1 MDNYTLLNNR
11 ILLCGKTK
19 SGKSRLLKYLVKSEL
34 KNFSKIIVVCP
45 TEKINRFYADVVD
58 EEFIF
63 DEYNEEYFE
72 ELIKKMTEV
81 NANKSDKEK
90 RHILVII
97 DDCVSDTNFHYS
109 KSLKKLY
116 SRGRHL
122 GISIILTSQYIN
134 LCPPFSRVNSDFIFV
149 AQMNRASQDIL
160 CNEFI
165 CGEISKEE
173 FLKIYRNSTKDYGF
187 LVINNN
193 SVKDNCD
200 INSLYGSIKTP
211 SKYLN

>member
-1 MDNYTLLNNR
+1 MDNFTLVNNR
-11 ILLCGKTK
+11 IILTGKTR
-19 SGKSRLLKYLVKSEL
+19 SGKSRLLKYLVSCEINK
-34 KNFSKIIVVCP
+34 FSKIIVVCS
-45 TEKINRFYADVVD
+45 TEKVNRFYADIVD

-63 DEYNEEYFE
+63 DDYNEEYFE
-72 ELIKKMTEV
+72 ELIKKMTDI
-81 NANKSDKEK
+81 NANKSDKDK
-90 RHILVII
+90 KMICII
-97 DDCVSDTNFHYS
+97 ADDVVCDTNLHNS
-109 KSLKKLY
+109 KSLRKIAM
-116 SRGRHL
+116 RGRHI
-122 GISIILTSQYIN
+122 GIGLLITAQYIN
-134 LCPPFSRVNSDFIFV
+134 LIPPYLRVNSDFIFV